1 MLFSS
6 QIFIFA
12 FLPIFMIVY
21 YIAGKKYRNAVLF
34 IGSII
39 FYSIGELKYL
49 PLMIGMLTV
58 NYFAAELIEDS
69 KSTIKKKIILFII
82 LFVDFGIL
90 IYYKG
95 FAKHI
100 PLGISFYT
108 FQITAYVIDVY
119 KTDAKAQHNYVNLGT
134 YLCMFPQLIA
144 GPIILYT
151 DIDKEIEKREYN
163 FENIE
168 EGLKIFV
175 IGLASKVLVADV
187 LAMLVNEIKVTGY
200 DSITTIMAWIGAI
213 AYSIEIYF
221 DFNGY
226 SLMAIGLGRMLG
238 FHIPRNFDN
247 PYISR
252 SVSEFWRRWHI
263 TLGRWFRDY
272 VYIPLGGNRKGRFNT
287 IRNLLIVWIL
297 TGIWHGCG
305 VTFVLW
311 GISTFVIIALEKVFL
326 HKILDKSKI
335 ISSIYMFL
343 FINVSWVIFSL
354 EDLTSV
360 KTYLL
365 RMCPVIKGSA
375 SAYINSLDYVS
386 ALKRYGLFLIIGII
400 FSTPI
405 GEKLYKKYE
414 KTYILAGI
422 LLVVFWLCVYRMAT
436 SAANPFLY
444 FRF

>member
-12 FLPIFMIVY
+12 FLPVFMTVY
-21 YIAGKKYRNAVLF
+21 YIVGKKYRNAVLF
-34 IGSII
+34 LGSIV
-39 FYSIGELKYL
+39 FYSIGEWRYL

-58 NYFAAELIEDS
+58 NYFAAEFIEDS
-69 KSTIKKKIILFII
+69 KKEIRKKLVFAGV
-82 LFVDFGIL
+82 LMADFGIL
-90 IYYKG
+90 VYYKG
-95 FAKHI
+95 FAGHI

-119 KTDAKAQHNYVNLGT
+119 RTDAKAQHNYINLGT

-151 DIDKEIEKREYN
+151 DIDKEIKERKYN

-187 LAMLVNEIKVTGY
+187 LAMLINEIKVTGY
-200 DSITTIMAWIGAI
+200 DSITTAMAWIGAI

-238 FHIPRNFDN
+238 FHIPRNFDH

-272 VYIPLGGNRKGRFNT
+272 VYIPLGGNRGGKLKT
-287 IRNLLIVWIL
+287 VRNLFIVWIL
-297 TGIWHGCG
+297 TGIWHGCRLTFIIWG
-305 VTFVLW
+305 LTTFVL
-311 GISTFVIIALEKVFL
+311 IASEKLFL
-326 HKILDKSKI
+326 QKLLDKSRVL
-335 ISSIYMFL
+335 SVVYMFL
-343 FINVSWVIFSL
+343 FINISWIIFSI
-354 EDLTSV
+354 EDMAGI
-360 KTYLL
+360 KIYLL
-365 RMCPVIKGSA
+365 RMFPVSGGA
-375 SAYINSLDYVS
+375 SAYINHVDYLD
-386 ALKRYGLFLIIGII
+386 ALKRYGVFIIAGII
-400 FSTPI
+400 LSTPV
-405 GEKLYKKYE
+405 GEKLYKKYGN
-414 KTYILAGI
+414 TYVMAGV
-422 LLVVFWLCVYRMAT
+422 LLVIFWICIYRMAT